1 MVTGVD
7 AVAHRRFVGRRTFVA
22 TSKEPKEPKET
33 KESRERGETRKLPMM
48 PIRDMV
54 IFPYMMTP
62 FVVGRESSVRALEEA
77 LNGDRKI
84 FLATQHD
91 ARIDEPKAD
100 DIFTVGTIGNIVQS
114 VKMPDGN
121 IKVLVEGLERAK
133 AVELNDSDGF
143 FVATVRT
150 FKSDLEITSQIE
162 QLTQRVTSLFE
173 QYVKLQQSLNYET
186 MIAAVRTDEPAKLAD
201 TIAANLQLEIPEKQE
216 LLDIF
221 DPAERLLRVADVL
234 DVEIEK
240 LNMDRSIQSRV
251 KRQMERAQKE
261 YYLNEKI
268 KAIQKELGR
277 GEKNEFDDLKKKI
290 ETAGMPKDVQEK
302 AIQELKKLEAM
313 PPMSAES
320 TVSRNYLDWL
330 LAVPWKKKSKETRSI
345 DRAEKVLNEDHYGL
359 EKIKERILEFLAV
372 RQLVKNPKGSIL
384 CFVGPPGVGKTS
396 LGMSIAKATGRKFVR
411 MSLGGVRDEAEIR
424 GHRRTY
430 IGALPG
436 QIIQSMKK
444 AGTKNPVF
452 MLDEVDK
459 MASDL
464 RGDPA
469 SALLEVLDPEQNTAF
484 QDHYLDVEYDLSQVL
499 FVATANVLHT
509 IPAPLQDRME
519 ILRLHGYTEA
529 EKLEIAKQYL
539 IKKQREATG
548 LTDKNLVFTDSAL
561 VEIIRSYTREAG
573 VRNLEREIGN
583 VCRKVA
589 RRVVRNGAKHKE
601 EITDSNLNEFLG
613 VPKFRDSQLHET
625 SEVGLV
631 TGLAW
636 TEVGGSILST
646 EVQILDGKGKLTL
659 TGQLGDV
666 MQESAQAALS
676 YIRSRA
682 QHLGLPKDF
691 YRNIDIHVHVPE
703 GAIPKDGP
711 SAGITIATALASALA
726 KVRVRR
732 DIAMTGEITLR
743 GKVLPIGG
751 LKEKLLAAHRAG
763 IFEAIMPKG
772 NEKDLADLPENL
784 RTAMRLHF
792 VDQMDDVL
800 KIALEGPLP
809 ELREETPEVLAS
821 VTPPAGD
828 QPRAQ

>member
-1 MVTGVD
+1 MTQ
-7 AVAHRRFVGRRTFVA
+7 A
-22 TSKEPKEPKET
+22 KET
-33 KESRERGETRKLPMM
+33 RDKGDLRKLPMM

-77 LNGDRKI
+77 LTGDRKI

-91 ARIDEPKAD
+91 AGIDEPRPE
-100 DIFTVGTIGNIVQS
+100 DIYSVGTIGNIVQS

-133 AVELNDSDGF
+133 AVEMNDSDGF
-143 FVATVRT
+143 FVATVRVANRQ
-150 FKSDLEITSQIE
+150 LEVNPQIE
-162 QLTQRVTSLFE
+162 QVMQRVTSLFE

-186 MIAAVRTDEPAKLAD
+186 MIAAVRMDEPAKLSD
-201 TIAANLQLEIPEKQE
+201 TIAANLQLSIEEKQE

-221 DPAERLLRVADVL
+221 DPSERLTRVADVL
-234 DVEIEK
+234 DIEIEK
-240 LNMDRSIQSRV
+240 LNMDRSVQSRV

-277 GEKNEFDDLKKKI
+277 GEKSEFDELRKKI
-290 ETAGMPKDVQEK
+290 DAAGMPKEVFDK

-330 LAVPWKKKSKETRSI
+330 LAVPWKKRSKETRSI
-345 DRAEKVLNEDHYGL
+345 DHAEKVLNADHYGL

-469 SALLEVLDPEQNTAF
+469 SALLEVLDPEQNTSF
-484 QDHYLDVEYDLSQVL
+484 MDHYLDVDYDLSQVL

-539 IKKQREATG
+539 VKKQREATG
-548 LTDKNLVFTDSAL
+548 LTDKNAVFSDSAL
-561 VEIIRSYTREAG
+561 VDIIRGYTREAG

-589 RRVVRNGAKHKE
+589 RRVVRNGVKHKE
-601 EITDSNLNEFLG
+601 EITESNVNEFLG
-613 VPKFRDSQLHET
+613 VAKFRDSQLHET

-646 EVQILDGKGKLTL
+646 EVQVLDGKGKLTL

-726 KVRVRR
+726 KIRVRR

-763 IFEAIMPKG
+763 IFEAVLPRA

-784 RTAMRLHF
+784 RTAMKLHF
-792 VDQMDDVL
+792 VDQMDEVL
-800 KIALEGPLP
+800 KIALETPLP
-809 ELREETPEVLAS
+809 ELREETPEALAA
-821 VTPPAGD
+821 VTPAVPVG

>member
-1 MVTGVD
+1 MTQ
-7 AVAHRRFVGRRTFVA
+7 A
-22 TSKEPKEPKET
+22 KET
-33 KESRERGETRKLPMM
+33 REPREKGDLRKLPMM

-77 LNGDRKI
+77 LTGDRKI
-84 FLATQHD
+84 FLATQRD
-91 ARIDEPKAD
+91 AGIDEPRPE
-100 DIFTVGTIGNIVQS
+100 DIYSVGTIGNIVQS

-133 AVELNDSDGF
+133 AVEISDADGF
-143 FVATVRT
+143 FVATVRLA
-150 FKSDLEITSQIE
+150 KGHSEPNPQIE
-162 QLTQRVTSLFE
+162 QAMQRVTSLFE

-186 MIAAVRTDEPAKLAD
+186 MIAAVRMDEPAKLSD
-201 TIAANLQLEIPEKQE
+201 TIAANLQISIEEKQE

-221 DPAERLLRVADVL
+221 DPADRLTRVADVL

-277 GEKNEFDDLKKKI
+277 GEKSEFDELRKKI
-290 ETAGMPKDVQEK
+290 ETSGMPKDVFEK
-302 AIQELKKLEAM
+302 ATQELKKLEAM

-345 DRAEKVLNEDHYGL
+345 DHAEKVLNADHYGL

-384 CFVGPPGVGKTS
+384 CFVGAPGVGKTS

-411 MSLGGVRDEAEIR
+411 LSLGGVRDEAEIR

-459 MASDL
+459 MASDF

-509 IPAPLQDRME
+509 IPAALQDRME

-539 IKKQREATG
+539 VKKQRENTG
-548 LTDKNLVFTDSAL
+548 LDEKNATFTDGAL
-561 VEIIRSYTREAG
+561 TEMIRSYTREAG

-583 VCRKVA
+583 ICRKVA
-589 RRVVRNGAKHKE
+589 RRVIKNGSKHKD
-601 EITDSNLNEFLG
+601 EITAENLNEFLG
-613 VPKFRDSQLHET
+613 VPKFRSSQVHET
-625 SEVGLV
+625 SEIGLV

-646 EVQILDGKGKLTL
+646 EVQVLDGKGKLTL

-676 YIRSRA
+676 YIRSRSH
-682 QHLGLPKDF
+682 HLGLPRDF

-726 KVRVRR
+726 KVPVRR

-743 GKVLPIGG
+743 GKVLAIGG

-763 IFEAIMPKG
+763 IFEAILPQE
-772 NEKDLADLPENL
+772 NQKDVAELPDNL
-784 RTAMRLHF
+784 RTAMKLHF
-792 VDQMDDVL
+792 VDRMDDVL
-800 KIALEGPLP
+800 KVALEGPLP
-809 ELREETPEVLAS
+809 EMREETPEALAT
-821 VTPPAGD
+821 VAPPPANSD
-828 QPRAQ
+828 QPRAH

>member
-1 MVTGVD
+1 MTNQ
-7 AVAHRRFVGRRTFVA
+7 
-22 TSKEPKEPKET
+22 PKKAL
-33 KESRERGETRKLPMM
+33 SGDIRKLPMM

-54 IFPYMMTP
+54 IFPHMMTP

-77 LNGDRKI
+77 LSGDRKI

-91 ARIDEPKAD
+91 ASVDEPNAD
-100 DIFTVGTIGNIVQS
+100 DIYETGTIGNIVQS

-121 IKVLVEGLERAK
+121 IKVLVEGVERAR
-133 AVELNDSDGF
+133 ATEVNDVDGF

-150 FKSDLEITSQIE
+150 GPTQLDLTPQVE
-162 QLTQRVTSLFE
+162 QLMQRVHSLFE

-186 MIAAVRTDEPAKLAD
+186 MAASVRADEPAKLAD
-201 TIAANLQLEIPEKQE
+201 TIAANLQLSIEEKQQ
-216 LLDIF
+216 LLEVF
-221 DPAERLLRVADVL
+221 DPEDRLAKVADVL
-234 DVEIEK
+234 DVAIEK
-240 LNMDRSIQSRV
+240 LNMDRTIQSRV
-251 KRQMERAQKE
+251 KRQMEKAQKE

-277 GEKNEFDDLKKKI
+277 GEKSEFDELKKKI
-290 ETAGMPKDVQEK
+290 EAAGMPKDVLEK
-302 AIQELKKLEAM
+302 SLQELKKLEAM

-330 LAVPWKKKSKETRSI
+330 LAVPWKKRSKEIRSI
-345 DRAEKVLNEDHYGL
+345 EHAEQILNEDHYGL

-452 MLDEVDK
+452 MLDEIDK
-459 MASDL
+459 MASDF

-469 SALLEVLDPEQNTAF
+469 SALLEVLDPEQNTTF

-509 IPAPLQDRME
+509 IPGPLQDRME
-519 ILRLHGYTEA
+519 ILRLHGYTEV

-539 IKKQREATG
+539 VKKQREGTG
-548 LTDKNLVFTDSAL
+548 LTEEQIVFEDDAL
-561 VEIIRSYTREAG
+561 RQIIRGYTREAG

-589 RRVVRNGAKHKE
+589 RRVVKNGAEHKE
-601 EITDSNLNEFLG
+601 IITGENIAEILG
-613 VPKFRDSQLHET
+613 VAKFRDSQAHEK
-625 SEVGLV
+625 SEIGLV

-636 TEVGGSILST
+636 TEMGGTILQT
-646 EVQILDGKGKLTL
+646 EVQVLDGKGKMTA

-666 MQESAQAALS
+666 MQESAQAALT
-676 YIRSRA
+676 YIRSRSH
-682 QHLGLPKDF
+682 HLGLAKDF
-691 YRNIDIHVHVPE
+691 YKNVDIHVHVPE

-711 SAGITIATALASALA
+711 SAGITLATGLASALT
-726 KVRVRR
+726 KIKVRR
-732 DIAMTGEITLR
+732 DVAMTGEITLR

-763 IFEAIMPKG
+763 IFEAIVPEE
-772 NEKDLADLPENL
+772 NRKDLADLPEL
-784 RTAMRLHF
+784 IKTSMKLHF
-792 VDQMDDVL
+792 VEEMDQVL
-800 KIALEGPLP
+800 KLALEGNLP
-809 ELREETPEVLAS
+809 ELHEETPEALTATVLP
-821 VTPPAGD
+821 VAGID
-828 QPRAQ
+828 LPQPIAHQ

>member
-1 MVTGVD
+1 MSNQT
-7 AVAHRRFVGRRTFVA
+7 
-22 TSKEPKEPKET
+22 KET
-33 KESRERGETRKLPMM
+33 LSADVRKLPMM

-54 IFPYMMTP
+54 IFPHMMTP

-77 LNGDRKI
+77 LSGDRKI

-91 ARIDEPKAD
+91 ASVDEPNAD
-100 DIFTVGTIGNIVQS
+100 DIFATGTIGNIVQS

-121 IKVLVEGLERAK
+121 IKVLVEGVERAR
-133 AVELNDSDGF
+133 AVEVNDTDGF
-143 FVATVRT
+143 FVATVQT
-150 FKSDLEITSQIE
+150 GKTQLEQTPQVE
-162 QLTQRVTSLFE
+162 QLMQRVHSLFE

-186 MIAAVRTDEPAKLAD
+186 MAASVRPDEPAKLAD
-201 TIAANLQLEIPEKQE
+201 IIAANLQLPIEEKQQ
-216 LLDIF
+216 LLEVF
-221 DPAERLLRVADVL
+221 DPEQRLSRVADVL
-234 DVEIEK
+234 DLAIEK
-240 LNMDRSIQSRV
+240 LNMDRTIQSRV
-251 KRQMERAQKE
+251 KRQMEKAQKE

-277 GEKNEFDDLKKKI
+277 GEKSEFDELKKKI
-290 ETAGMPKDVQEK
+290 EAAGMPKEALDK
-302 AIQELKKLEAM
+302 SLQELKKLEAM

-330 LAVPWKKKSKETRSI
+330 LAVPWKKRSKDIRSI
-345 DRAEKVLNEDHYGL
+345 EYAETVLNEDHYGL

-452 MLDEVDK
+452 MLDEIDK
-459 MASDL
+459 MASDF

-469 SALLEVLDPEQNTAF
+469 SALLEVLDPEQNTSF

-509 IPAPLQDRME
+509 IPGPLQDRME
-519 ILRLHGYTEA
+519 ILRLHGYTEL

-539 IKKQREATG
+539 VKKQREATG
-548 LTDKNLVFTDSAL
+548 LTEEQVLFEDGAL
-561 VEIIRSYTREAG
+561 QQIIRAYTREAG

-589 RRVVRNGAKHKE
+589 RRVVKNGAAHKE
-601 EITDSNLNEFLG
+601 TITGENIADQLG
-613 VPKFRDSQLHET
+613 VAKFRDSQVHEK
-625 SEVGLV
+625 SEIGLV

-636 TEVGGSILST
+636 TEMGGTILQT
-646 EVQILDGKGKLTL
+646 EVQVLDGKGKLTT

-682 QHLGLPKDF
+682 QYLGLAKDF
-691 YRNIDIHVHVPE
+691 YRNVDIHVHVPE

-711 SAGITIATALASALA
+711 SAGITLATALASALT
-726 KVRVRR
+726 KIKVRR

-763 IFEAIMPKG
+763 IFEAVLPEENK
-772 NEKDLADLPENL
+772 KDFADLPEL
-784 RTAMRLHF
+784 LKTSMKLHF
-792 VDQMDDVL
+792 VEEMDQVL
-800 KIALEGPLP
+800 QIALESNLP
-809 ELREETPEVLAS
+809 ELKEETPEALSPVLPGS
-821 VTPPAGD
+821 IDLPQPAAR
-828 QPRAQ
+828 QHQ

>member
-1 MVTGVD
+1 VTQ
-7 AVAHRRFVGRRTFVA
+7 A
-22 TSKEPKEPKET
+22 KET
-33 KESRERGETRKLPMM
+33 RDKGELRKLPMM

-77 LNGDRKI
+77 LTGDRKI

-91 ARIDEPKAD
+91 AGIDEPRPE
-100 DIFTVGTIGNIVQS
+100 DIYTVGTIGNIVQS

-133 AVELNDSDGF
+133 AVEMNDADGF
-143 FVATVRT
+143 FVATVRVANRQ
-150 FKSDLEITSQIE
+150 LEVNPQIE
-162 QLTQRVTSLFE
+162 QVMQRVTSLFE

-186 MIAAVRTDEPAKLAD
+186 MIAAVRMDEPAKLSD
-201 TIAANLQLEIPEKQE
+201 TIAANLQLSIEEKQE

-221 DPAERLLRVADVL
+221 DPSERLSRVADVL
-234 DVEIEK
+234 DIEIEK
-240 LNMDRSIQSRV
+240 LNMDRSVQSRV

-277 GEKNEFDDLKKKI
+277 GEKSEFDELRKKI
-290 ETAGMPKDVQEK
+290 EAAGMPKDVFDK

-345 DRAEKVLNEDHYGL
+345 DHAEKVLNADHYGL

-469 SALLEVLDPEQNTAF
+469 SALLEVLDPEQNTSF

-539 IKKQREATG
+539 VKKQREATG
-548 LTDKNLVFTDSAL
+548 LSDKNATFSDSAL
-561 VEIIRSYTREAG
+561 VDIIRGYTREAG

-601 EITDSNLNEFLG
+601 EIAETNLSEFLG
-613 VPKFRDSQLHET
+613 VAKFRDSQLHET
-625 SEVGLV
+625 SEIGLV

-646 EVQILDGKGKLTL
+646 EVQVLDGKGKLTL

-763 IFEAIMPKG
+763 IFEAVLPRA

-784 RTAMRLHF
+784 RSVMKLHF
-792 VDQMDDVL
+792 VDQMDEVL

-809 ELREETPEVLAS
+809 ELREETPEALAT
-821 VTPPAGD
+821 VKPPVAAD

>member
-1 MVTGVD
+1 MT
-7 AVAHRRFVGRRTFVA
+7 
-22 TSKEPKEPKET
+22 TSPREKY
-33 KESRERGETRKLPMM
+33 ESRKLPMM

-54 IFPYMMTP
+54 IFPYMVTP
-62 FVVGRESSVRALEEA
+62 FVVGRESSVRSLEEA
-77 LNGDRKI
+77 LTGDRKI

-91 ARIDEPKAD
+91 ASVDEPKAKE
-100 DIFTVGTIGNIVQS
+100 IYQVGTICNIVQS

-121 IKVLVEGLERAK
+121 IKVLVEGVERAK
-133 AVELNDSDGF
+133 STDVTDVDGF
-143 FVATVRT
+143 FVATVRKG
-150 FKSDLEITSQIE
+150 KSNFEMTSGLE
-162 QLTQRVTSLFE
+162 QLMQRVTSLFE
-173 QYVKLQQSLNYET
+173 SYVKLQQSLNYET
-186 MIAAVRTDEPAKLAD
+186 MIASVKMDEAGKLSD
-201 TIAANLQLEIPEKQE
+201 VIAANLQLGIEEKQE
-216 LLDIF
+216 LLGIF
-221 DPAERLLRVADVL
+221 DPAARLARIADVL

-240 LNMDRSIQSRV
+240 LDLDRNIQSRV

-277 GEKNEFDDLKKKI
+277 GEKSEFDELRKKI
-290 ETAGMPKDVQEK
+290 ETSGMPKDVMEK
-302 AIQELKKLEAM
+302 ATQELAKLEAM

-330 LAVPWKKKSKETRSI
+330 LAVPWKKKSKETRSV
-345 DRAEKVLNEDHYGL
+345 DKAEKVLNEDHYGL

-384 CFVGPPGVGKTS
+384 CFAGPPGVGKTS

-411 MSLGGVRDEAEIR
+411 LSLGGVRDEAEIR

-436 QIIQSMKK
+436 QIIQSMKR

-452 MLDEVDK
+452 LLDEVDK
-459 MASDL
+459 MANDF

-469 SALLEVLDPEQNTAF
+469 SALLEVLDPEQNTTF
-484 QDHYLDVEYDLSQVL
+484 QDHYLDVDYDLSEVL

-519 ILRLHGYTEA
+519 ILRLHGYTEV
-529 EKLEIAKQYL
+529 EKLEIARNYL
-539 IKKQREATG
+539 LKKQREATG
-548 LTDKNLVFTDSAL
+548 LTEKNLTFHDDAIVA
-561 VEIIRSYTREAG
+561 IIREYTREAG

-589 RRVVRNGAKHKE
+589 RRVVKHGLKHKE
-601 EITDSNLNEFLG
+601 DISAANISEFLG
-613 VPKFRDSQLHET
+613 VARFRDSEVHD
-625 SEVGLV
+625 SPEVGLV

-636 TEVGGSILST
+636 TEVGGSILTT
-646 EVQILDGKGKLTL
+646 EVQVLDGKGKLTI

-676 YIRSRA
+676 YIRGKSA
-682 QHLGLPKDF
+682 ALGLQRDF
-691 YRNIDIHVHVPE
+691 YRNLDIHLHVPE

-711 SAGITIATALASALA
+711 SAGITMATALASALS
-726 KVRVRR
+726 KIPVRR

-751 LKEKLLAAHRAG
+751 LKEKLLAAQRAG
-763 IFEAIMPKG
+763 VFEVILPKA
-772 NEKDLADLPENL
+772 NEKDIPDLPEAL
-784 RTAMRLHF
+784 KSAMKLHF
-792 VDQMDDVL
+792 VDQMDEVL
-800 KIALEGPLP
+800 KIALQSPLTALIEP
-809 ELREETPEVLAS
+809 DATTMPAIPPSELTGGQTAR
-821 VTPPAGD
+821 
-828 QPRAQ
+828 Q

>member
-1 MVTGVD
+1 MTQ
-7 AVAHRRFVGRRTFVA
+7 A
-22 TSKEPKEPKET
+22 KET
-33 KESRERGETRKLPMM
+33 RDKGDLRKLPMM

-77 LNGDRKI
+77 LTGDRKI

-91 ARIDEPKAD
+91 AGIDEPRPE
-100 DIFTVGTIGNIVQS
+100 DIYSVGTIGNIVQS

-133 AVELNDSDGF
+133 AVEMNDSDGF
-143 FVATVRT
+143 FVATVRVANRQ
-150 FKSDLEITSQIE
+150 LEVNPQIE
-162 QLTQRVTSLFE
+162 TVMQRVTSLFE

-186 MIAAVRTDEPAKLAD
+186 MIAAVRMDEPAKLSD
-201 TIAANLQLEIPEKQE
+201 TIAANLQLSIEEKQE

-221 DPAERLLRVADVL
+221 DPSERLSRVADVL
-234 DVEIEK
+234 DIEIEK
-240 LNMDRSIQSRV
+240 LNMDRSVQSRV

-277 GEKNEFDDLKKKI
+277 GEKSEFDELRKKI
-290 ETAGMPKDVQEK
+290 ESAGMPKDVFDK

-330 LAVPWKKKSKETRSI
+330 LAVPWKKRSKETRSI
-345 DRAEKVLNEDHYGL
+345 DHAEKVLNADHYGL

-469 SALLEVLDPEQNTAF
+469 SALLEVLDPEQNTSF

-539 IKKQREATG
+539 VKKQREATG
-548 LTDKNLVFTDSAL
+548 LSDKNALFSDAAL
-561 VEIIRSYTREAG
+561 VDIIRGYTREAG

-601 EITDSNLNEFLG
+601 DIADTNLGEFLG
-613 VPKFRDSQLHET
+613 VAKFRDSQVHET

-646 EVQILDGKGKLTL
+646 EVQVLDGKGKLTL

-691 YRNIDIHVHVPE
+691 YRNLDIHVHVPE

-726 KVRVRR
+726 KIRVRR

-763 IFEAIMPKG
+763 IFEAVLPRA
-772 NEKDLADLPENL
+772 NEKDSGGSPGKPAQRDEAALCGSDGRRIAD
-784 RTAMRLHF
+784 RT
-792 VDQMDDVL
+792 
-800 KIALEGPLP
+800 
-809 ELREETPEVLAS
+809 
-821 VTPPAGD
+821 
-828 QPRAQ
+828 

>member
-1 MVTGVD
+1 MPN
-7 AVAHRRFVGRRTFVA
+7 
-22 TSKEPKEPKET
+22 SEKEVL
-33 KESRERGETRKLPMM
+33 GGDVRKLPMM
-48 PIRDMV
+48 PIREMV
-54 IFPYMMTP
+54 IFPHMMTP

-77 LNGDRKI
+77 LNGDRRI

-91 ARIDEPKAD
+91 ASVDEPTAD
-100 DIFTVGTIGNIVQS
+100 DIYTVGVIGNIVQS
-114 VKMPDGN
+114 VRMPDGN
-121 IKVLVEGLERAK
+121 IKVLVEGVERAR
-133 AVELNDSDGF
+133 ASEVNDDDGF

-150 FKSDLEITSQIE
+150 SSV
-162 QLTQRVTSLFE
+162 QLRPTAATDQLVARVHQLFE
-173 QYVKLQQSLNYET
+173 QYSKLQQSLNQE
-186 MIAAVRTDEPAKLAD
+186 AAAALRTDEPAKLAD
-201 TIAANLQLEIPEKQE
+201 VIAANLPLAIEEKQQILE
-216 LLDIF
+216 VFDPEIRLSRIADTLDI
-221 DPAERLLRVADVL
+221 A
-234 DVEIEK
+234 IEK
-240 LNMDRSIQSRV
+240 LNMDRTIQSRV

-277 GEKNEFDDLKKKI
+277 GEKSEFDELKKKI
-290 ETAGMPKDVQEK
+290 EEAGMTAEVKEK
-302 AIQELKKLEAM
+302 ALQELKKLEAM

-330 LAVPWKKKSKETRSI
+330 LAVPWKKRSKEIRSI
-345 DRAEKVLNEDHYGL
+345 ENAEQVLNDDHYGL

-444 AGTKNPVF
+444 AGTKNPVI
-452 MLDEVDK
+452 MLDEIDK
-459 MASDL
+459 MANDF

-469 SALLEVLDPEQNTAF
+469 SALLEVLDPEQNNSF

-509 IPAPLQDRME
+509 IPGPLQDRME
-519 ILRLHGYTEA
+519 ILRLTGYTEL
-529 EKLEIAKQYL
+529 EKLEIARQYL
-539 IKKQREATG
+539 VKKQLEATG
-548 LTDKNLVFTDSAL
+548 LTAEQITFTDDAL
-561 VEIIRSYTREAG
+561 REIIRSYTREAG
-573 VRNLEREIGN
+573 VRNLERELGN
-583 VCRKVA
+583 VCRKIA
-589 RRVVRNGAKHKE
+589 RKVVGDAKHVAA
-601 EITDSNLNEFLG
+601 ITPQAVTALLG
-613 VPKFRDSQLHET
+613 VAKYRDSEVQER
-625 SEVGLV
+625 SEIGLV

-636 TEVGGSILST
+636 TEMGGSILQT
-646 EVQILDGKGKLTL
+646 EVQILDGKGKMTP

-666 MQESAQAALS
+666 MQESAQAALTW
-676 YIRSRA
+676 IRSRS
-682 QHLGLPKDF
+682 QHLGLAKDF
-691 YRNIDIHVHVPE
+691 YRNIDIHIHVPE

-711 SAGITIATALASALA
+711 SAGITMATALASALT
-726 KVRVRR
+726 RIEVRR

-763 IFEAIMPKG
+763 IREAILPADNK
-772 NEKDLADLPENL
+772 KDLADLPDLIKNEMKLNW
-784 RTAMRLHF
+784 
-792 VDQMDDVL
+792 VEQMDEVL
-800 KIALEGPLP
+800 EIALTRKLP
-809 ELREETPEVLAS
+809 KLVEEIPEVLTGS
-821 VTPPAGD
+821 PLPPPPVVAPTANVAR
-828 QPRAQ
+828 Q